1 MGAKIKTQKNP
12 LGLKN
17 KTKQNKKQKKSLDQ
31 NLSPKESHAEIP
43 SHNKNFQEA
52 KNDITRKIERLVL
65 NTQKNP
71 YL

>member
-12 LGLKN
+12 LGLK
-17 KTKQNKKQKKSLDQ
+17 KKNKKQKTKKSLDQ

-52 KNDITRKIERLVL
+52 
-65 NTQKNP
+65 
-71 YL
+71 

>member
-12 LGLKN
+12 LGLK
-17 KTKQNKKQKKSLDQ
+17 KKNKKQKKSLDQ
-31 NLSPKESHAEIP
+31 NLSPKESHAEVP

>member
-12 LGLKN
+12 LGLK
-17 KTKQNKKQKKSLDQ
+17 KKNKKQKQKQKQSLDQ

-52 KNDITRKIERLVL
+52 
-65 NTQKNP
+65 
-71 YL
+71 